1 LKIFGSYPRFPL
13 ESLRDAIDPVQP
25 ID

>member
-13 ESLRDAIDPVQP
+13 ESLRDTIDPGQP

>member
-1 LKIFGSYPRFPL
+1 LKIFGSYPRFPV